1 MSAGFFR
8 WTEVQLPLLKQGA
21 PTSSKAT
28 VGRPTDDSPVGDFVA
43 CEKAGRIGEPR
54 QNLGEG
60 CATCQVN
67 ACADSC
73 TARNASVLILARG
86 GGWDAA
92 EDRDAGA
99 A

>member
-1 MSAGFFR
+1 MGAGFFR

-28 VGRPTDDSPVGDFVA
+28 VGRPTDNSPLGNSVA
-43 CEKAGRIGEPR
+43 CEKPTRIGELR

-67 ACADSC
+67 AGEDSC